1 MKSIVLPII
10 ASGSLIVA
18 GASLV
23 GHLPQRE
30 LTEAPS
36 PPPESSFPNSV
47 AGVGLVEACTENIAV
62 GTHIAGI
69 VQKVF
74 VSVGQ
79 HVRVGDPLFEID
91 NRHLRAQLELQ
102 RAALGVVS
110 AELADLENQLG
121 RAERLAR
128 QKVISVDELDRHRFA
143 ARTHRARVLQ
153 AEAASKASETEIAR
167 SRVTAPIDGEI
178 LKLNVRSGEFAPA
191 GVTAEPLLLMGSLAP
206 LHLRVD
212 VDEQDAWRV
221 QPQAKAIASVRGNS
235 SLQTTLEFVRFEP
248 YVTPKRSLTGAST
261 ERVDTRVLQVIYRF
275 HPDQLPIHVG
285 QQMDVFIEAPPVSM
299 ITSKKVSGPNPLHFR
314 QDPPRREPEIQIAEK
329 APEFGNQ

>member
-1 MKSIVLPII
+1 MKSTVLPII
-10 ASGSLIVA
+10 ASGSLVLA

-74 VSVGQ
+74 VGVGQ
-79 HVRVGDPLFEID
+79 HVSAGDPLFEID
-91 NRHLRAQLELQ
+91 NRHLRAQLEFQ
-102 RAALGVVS
+102 RAALGVAS

-178 LKLNVRSGEFAPA
+178 LKLCAQR
-191 GVTAEPLLLMGSLAP
+191 
-206 LHLRVD
+206 RVC
-212 VDEQDAWRV
+212 
-221 QPQAKAIASVRGNS
+221 
-235 SLQTTLEFVRFEP
+235 
-248 YVTPKRSLTGAST
+248 
-261 ERVDTRVLQVIYRF
+261 TR
-275 HPDQLPIHVG
+275 
-285 QQMDVFIEAPPVSM
+285 
-299 ITSKKVSGPNPLHFR
+299 
-314 QDPPRREPEIQIAEK
+314 RRYC
-329 APEFGNQ
+329 